1 MKQDM
6 TQIIT
11 TATNDALVA
20 AHINSITRTTGSA
33 FKGVSTAML
42 IEEAKKQMREGVCHF
57 IYQKKDGSIREAM
70 GTLDKSVL
78 RATLKGTGNSPEEW
92 GVLLLPRCYQGW
104 RTQLQVGKPYRSSL
118 VSSTGRVMSPPI
130 ILLLW
135 KWHHTYFRFSVLSS
149 SSSFLGDSTIL

>member
-6 TQIIT
+6 AQIIT

-78 RATLKGTGNSPEEW
+78 RATLKGTGDSPESW
-92 GVLLLPRCYQGW
+92 GCCYYHDVIKG
-104 RTQLQVGKPYRSSL
+104 GARS
-118 VSSTGRVMSPPI
+118 
-130 ILLLW
+130 
-135 KWHHTYFRFSVLSS
+135 FRWANLIAVLS
-149 SSSFLGDSTIL
+149 